1 MSGNFSLIAIG
12 EIAIPAERAEV
23 PVAGYQYRQ
32 LGVQLWGKGAYE
44 RETIDGSQTKYN
56 TFSRVEAGDIVVNKI
71 WARNGS
77 AAVVPEKLAGCY
89 VSTEFPTFL
98 PKPDKLIPE
107 WFHWITKTKP
117 FWEQC
122 DEKSRGT
129 SGQNRI
135 HPEKFLEIKIPLP
148 PIEEQRRIVAR
159 IEELAAKI
167 EEAQSL
173 RREAHKQAES
183 IVHTSLSLV
192 FESQSRKSGW
202 ERKPISEAVE
212 IARGKFA
219 HRPRNEPRFYGGNIP
234 FIQIGDISNSNRYIQ
249 HYSQTLNEDGLAI
262 SRLFPIGTV
271 VIAITGATI
280 GVTGILDFDSCF
292 PDSIVGLIA
301 RQGIASPEFIYWAL
315 EYAKRAALAEATQTT
330 QPNINLGNL
339 VKLRIPI
346 PTHEEQCQIV
356 AYLDDL
362 QAKVDSLKK
371 LQAESAA
378 ELDALLPSIL
388 DKAFKGEL

>member
-1 MSGNFSLIAIG
+1 
-12 EIAIPAERAEV
+12 
-23 PVAGYQYRQ
+23 
-32 LGVQLWGKGAYE
+32 
-44 RETIDGSQTKYN
+44 
-56 TFSRVEAGDIVVNKI
+56 
-71 WARNGS
+71 
-77 AAVVPEKLAGCY
+77 
-89 VSTEFPTFL
+89 
-98 PKPDKLIPE
+98 
-107 WFHWITKTKP
+107 
-117 FWEQC
+117 
-122 DEKSRGT
+122 
-129 SGQNRI
+129 
-135 HPEKFLEIKIPLP
+135 
-148 PIEEQRRIVAR
+148 
-159 IEELAAKI
+159 
-167 EEAQSL
+167 
-173 RREAHKQAES
+173 
-183 IVHTSLSLV
+183 
-192 FESQSRKSGW
+192 
-202 ERKPISEAVE
+202 
-212 IARGKFA
+212 
-219 HRPRNEPRFYGGNIP
+219 
-234 FIQIGDISNSNRYIQ
+234 
-249 HYSQTLNEDGLAI
+249 
-262 SRLFPIGTV
+262 LFPIGTV

-371 LQAESAA
+371 LQAETAA